1 MMDYQITRSWSV
13 FSDPCHLLER
23 LRLENNSVAIIF
35 ILHLALMEV
44 FPDLLLSPLMLL
56 HFSEFKLLLLVDLN

>member
-1 MMDYQITRSWSV
+1 
-13 FSDPCHLLER
+13 
-23 LRLENNSVAIIF
+23 VAIIF